1 MQSLPVKQR
10 NFFLFSRWLCLNN
23 WIGEEKMF
31 CLVDKI
37 PAFEDCPFF
46 AKVAFSV
53 EKKQRIEGKSC
64 FCVLCNR
71 AILPSLIINPRL
83 TFCQEKNVHNTYEEK
98 NHLD

>member
-1 MQSLPVKQR
+1 
-10 NFFLFSRWLCLNN
+10 
-23 WIGEEKMF
+23 MF

-53 EKKQRIEGKSC
+53 EKKRIEGKSC

-71 AILPSLIINPRL
+71 AISPSLIINPRL
-83 TFCQEKNVHNTYEEK
+83 TFCQEKIVDNTYEEK
-98 NHLD
+98 NHVD